1 LTDTDMSDQP
11 GIFKAFPDKLQIFRR
26 DRKMTLGDHVNR
38 DPNDWQAYIR
48 ADAVQAQIDAAV
60 KAERERC
67 AALIAK
73 FDIPEDAADAG
84 TSFCRDAPSRVFAA
98 AIRNGDQS

>member
-1 LTDTDMSDQP
+1 MP
-11 GIFKAFPDKLQIFRR
+11 GTAEAFPEKLHIFRR
-26 DRKMTLGDHVNR
+26 DRKMTFGDHVNN

-48 ADAVQAQIDAAV
+48 ADAVQAKIDAAV

-73 FDIPEDAADAG
+73 FDIPEDAATAG

-98 AIRNGDQS
+98 AIRKGDQS